1 MQKELI
7 YMNNYVDFYFDLISP
22 YSFIAYKKL
31 LKLKDINFKYKP
43 ILLGGLH
50 NLAGISPP
58 AFNKYKSKNLKND
71 CELVATKNNI
81 NFQWNTNFPINTLNM
96 MRGYLCVEQDK
107 KNEYLKIFFEAYW
120 VNNIDLTKH
129 NNINLLLDKLN
140 INKEKFFND
149 LKNQSIK
156 DELKKIT
163 NDAFEKDVFG
173 APTFIVNKK
182 IFWGQ
187 DRLEYAI
194 EELKKN

>member
-1 MQKELI
+1 
-7 YMNNYVDFYFDLISP
+7 
-22 YSFIAYKKL
+22 
-31 LKLKDINFKYKP
+31 
-43 ILLGGLH
+43 
-50 NLAGISPP
+50 
-58 AFNKYKSKNLKND
+58 
-71 CELVATKNNI
+71 
-81 NFQWNTNFPINTLNM
+81 

-129 NNINLLLDKLN
+129 DNINLLLDKLN

>member
-1 MQKELI
+1 
-7 YMNNYVDFYFDLISP
+7 MNNYVDFYFDLISP

-31 LKLKDINFKYKP
+31 LKIKDVEFKYKP

-58 AFNKYKSKNLKND
+58 AFNKYKSKNLRND
-71 CELVATKNNI
+71 CELVASKNNI
-81 NFQWNTNFPINTLNM
+81 NFQWNKNFPINSLNM
-96 MRGYLCVEQDK
+96 MRGYLCVEQSK
-107 KNEYLKIFFEAYW
+107 KKEYLETFFEAYW
-120 VNNIDLTKH
+120 VNDLDLTK
-129 NNINLLLDKLN
+129 NENINLLLDKLN
-140 INKEKFFND
+140 IDNVKFFND
-149 LKNQSIK
+149 IKNQSIK

-163 NDAFEKDVFG
+163 NDAFEMDVFG

-182 IFWGQ
+182 LFWGQ

>member
-1 MQKELI
+1 
-7 YMNNYVDFYFDLISP
+7 MNNYVDFYFDLISP

-31 LKLKDINFKYKP
+31 LKIKDINFKYKP

-71 CELVATKNNI
+71 CELVAIKNNI

-96 MRGYLCVEQDK
+96 MRGYLCIEQSK
-107 KNEYLKIFFEAYW
+107 KKEYLETFFEAYW
-120 VNNIDLTKH
+120 VNDIDLTK
-129 NNINLLLDKLN
+129 NENINLLLDKLN
-140 INKEKFFND
+140 IDNNKFYND
-149 LKNQSIK
+149 IKNQSIK

-163 NDAFEKDVFG
+163 NDAFERDVFG

-182 IFWGQ
+182 LFWGQ

>member
-1 MQKELI
+1 
-7 YMNNYVDFYFDLISP
+7 MNNYVDFYFDLISP

-31 LKLKDINFKYKP
+31 LKIKDINFKYKP

-182 IFWGQ
+182 YSGAKTVLNMQ
-187 DRLEYAI
+187 LKN
-194 EELKKN
+194 LKKIKLF

>member
-1 MQKELI
+1 
-7 YMNNYVDFYFDLISP
+7 MNNYVDFYFDLISP

-31 LKLKDINFKYKP
+31 LKIKDINFKYKP

-71 CELVATKNNI
+71 CELVAIKNNI

-96 MRGYLCVEQDK
+96 MRGYLCVEKDK

-129 NNINLLLDKLN
+129 DNINLLLDKLN

-156 DELKKIT
+156 DELKKNT

>member
-1 MQKELI
+1 
-7 YMNNYVDFYFDLISP
+7 MNNYVDFYFDLISP

-31 LKLKDINFKYKP
+31 LKIKDVEFKYKP

-71 CELVATKNNI
+71 CELVASKNNI
-81 NFQWNTNFPINTLNM
+81 NFQWNKNFPINSLNM
-96 MRGYLCVEQDK
+96 MRGYLCVEQSK
-107 KNEYLKIFFEAYW
+107 KKEYLETFFEAYW
-120 VNNIDLTKH
+120 VNDLDLTK
-129 NNINLLLDKLN
+129 NENINLLLDKLN
-140 INKEKFFND
+140 IDNVKFFND
-149 LKNQSIK
+149 IKNQSIK

-163 NDAFEKDVFG
+163 NDAFEMDVFG

-182 IFWGQ
+182 LFWGQ